1 MLLVMLPPTVN
12 RLAFPEPSGGV
23 VLTSRV
29 SSTLSDCLKYEFES
43 VDLEGD
49 DLPSIHFLLILYDLR
64 TF

>member
-29 SSTLSDCLKYEFES
+29 SSTLSDCLKYELES

-49 DLPSIHFLLILYDLR
+49 DLPS
-64 TF
+64 